1 MANIFSFNNVKMK
14 DAEFCIDM
22 FNTIINDQ
30 KELVIKTMFAYEKL
44 RKENPSKFDGKDFLL
59 KDYAENIKKMD
70 AEFKKF
76 VAVLEKYQ
84 GVRFRIKKEKST
96 SDLKMEVDSKL
107 NGDATYNVEAL
118 KNMMQETFTDNKI
131 NFRKLASSCQDP
143 NYKNFEKAILKNT
156 EIITTWMKQSVISKV
171 SNVSR

>member
-1 MANIFSFNNVKMK
+1 MANVFGFNNVKMK
-14 DAEFCIDM
+14 DSEFCVDM

-44 RKENPSKFDGKDFLL
+44 RKENPDKFNGKDFLL
-59 KDYAENIKKMD
+59 KDYAENIKKLD

-76 VAVLEKYQ
+76 ILALEKYE
-84 GVRFRIKKEKST
+84 GVRFRVKKERPT

-107 NGDATYNVEAL
+107 KGDVTYNVEAL
-118 KNMMQETFTDNKI
+118 KKMMQDTFTDNKI

-156 EIITTWMKQSVISKV
+156 EIITTWMKQNVIAKV